1 MHRRKFIALSAL
13 TAPAVSFADKLYG
26 QKKITS
32 FEAPVVLSTWAPNKK
47 ANAAAWEVLS
57 KNGNALDAVETGVKI
72 PEADPD
78 DQSVGY
84 GGRPD
89 RDGFVT
95 LDACIMDHLGN
106 CGSVMAMEN
115 IMHAISVARLV
126 MEKTPHVQIVGIG
139 AQKFALENGFEK
151 INLLTEKSEK
161 EWREWLKTSKYN
173 LEYKIDNSLPPIQ
186 NHDTIGMVAMDKTGT
201 LAGACSSSGM
211 AYKMRGRVGDSP
223 IIGAGLYVDGEI
235 GAVACTGQGEE
246 VVRIV
251 GSHTVVEMMRHGYSP
266 ELACKEAIRRLV
278 KLRGDKISPEWQVG
292 FVALNK
298 KGQYGCYS
306 LTKNF
311 TMAVRTSAGEKIIE
325 AKSWVK

>member
-1 MHRRKFIALSAL
+1 MQRRKFLALSAL
-13 TAPAVSFADKLYG
+13 TTSAISLASKVSAQSNSKLVDAPL
-26 QKKITS
+26 
-32 FEAPVVLSTWAPNKK
+32 VLSTWEPNKK
-47 ANAAAWEVLS
+47 ANATAWDVLVQ
-57 KNGNALDAVETGVKI
+57 NGKALDAIENGIKI
-72 PEADPD
+72 TEADPN

-95 LDACIMDHLGN
+95 LDSCIMDHLGN

-151 INLLTEKSEK
+151 VNLLTEKSEN
-161 EWREWLKTSKYN
+161 EWKEWLKSSHYN
-173 LEYKIDNSLPPIQ
+173 LEYKKDNSLPPML
-186 NHDTIGMVAMDKTGT
+186 NHDTIGMVALDKTGN
-201 LAGACSSSGM
+201 LAGGCSSSGM

-246 VVRIV
+246 VVRTV

-278 KLRGDKISPEWQVG
+278 KLRGKNMSPDWQVG
-292 FVALNK
+292 YIALNK
-298 KGQYGCYS
+298 KGQYGCYA
-306 LTKNF
+306 LTRGF
-311 TMAVRTSAGEKIIE
+311 TMAVRSKSGEKIIE
-325 AKSWVK
+325 AKSWLK